1 MGRIAGVTA
10 AETRERLLRAAA
22 DVFAGQGFDGTRV
35 ARIAEAAGV
44 SNGALY
50 AHFASKADLLVD
62 SLRTHGRG
70 LLADLFAAE
79 PDMPITDML
88 LLIGRRLTRR
98 RDARGY
104 LIVEALVAARRDED
118 VARPMHD
125 YVGERAEWLAGLM
138 RFLIFPRG
146 LTYFPPSDR
155 SGREIVKLIMTPGEP
170 RERLC
175 APIYNKLAPD
185 NPLGLLQEA
194 LVLAEAAEEL
204 EKRVRVEGVKTG
216 KIQALDLP
224 GQIRQALQQ
233 GILSSDEADAL
244 SRYDAKV
251 MELLNV
257 DDFAP
262 QDIGTH

>member
-138 RFLIFPRG
+138 RLAQAGGELDPALSPDALAHFCLLLGLGSALIPPDLHAVDDDEWAALLTRVAAALTPAAPEGRTPAARAPDARTPDGLNPDG
-146 LTYFPPSDR
+146 LTAQT
-155 SGREIVKLIMTPGEP
+155 GR
-170 RERLC
+170 
-175 APIYNKLAPD
+175 A
-185 NPLGLLQEA
+185 Q
-194 LVLAEAAEEL
+194 
-204 EKRVRVEGVKTG
+204 
-216 KIQALDLP
+216 
-224 GQIRQALQQ
+224 
-233 GILSSDEADAL
+233 
-244 SRYDAKV
+244 
-251 MELLNV
+251 
-257 DDFAP
+257 
-262 QDIGTH
+262 